1 MTNNDNYR
9 GSLDV
14 PIAREQPTSETS
26 SRSPALESM
35 IFDFLRGGLEKRKEG
50 RFFSRWPTALDEE
63 DHSNHCTRPVQG
75 LLLLR
80 VSGRNR

>member
-35 IFDFLRGGLEKRKEG
+35 IFDFLRGGLEKRKRRG
-50 RFFSRWPTALDEE
+50 DFF
-63 DHSNHCTRPVQG
+63 PVADCAG
-75 LLLLR
+75 
-80 VSGRNR
+80 